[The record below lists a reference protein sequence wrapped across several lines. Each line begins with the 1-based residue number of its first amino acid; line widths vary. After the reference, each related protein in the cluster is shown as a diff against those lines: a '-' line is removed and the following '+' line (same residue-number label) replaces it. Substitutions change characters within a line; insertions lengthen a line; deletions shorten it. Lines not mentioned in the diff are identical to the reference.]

1 METFYFKDD
10 EGEIQRVSNYKGT
23 VEEFKNQ
30 LDKLQ
35 YNYLGDDVDNV
46 TGKDYDTF
54 YEDLELNTGAKIEG
68 VIISFNQ

>member
-1 METFYFKDD
+1 MKERSK
-10 EGEIQRVSNYKGT
+10 
-23 VEEFKNQ
+23 EFQITKEQLKSLKNQ

-54 YEDLELNTGAKIEG
+54 YEDLELNTGGK
-68 VIISFNQ
+68 N